1 MHRPT
6 TDARKYEITMKIH
19 GFENDGFAV
28 LSQILTDSEC
38 ERISTSLTQ
47 ISNKGIGSRSLL
59 EFPWCKELTQVIR
72 QHHAIVTALPNDAVA
87 VQCTYFEKSQDQNW
101 LVPIHQDLS
110 IPVREKIEHSE
121 LSGWSEKEGAVFVQ
135 PPVTVLQELVA
146 VRIHIDECG
155 VDDGPL
161 RVVPGSH
168 MQGRFSNKSALAKRD
183 NLGEVVCTV
192 AKGGALLLKP
202 LLLHASSK
210 AVGSSRRRVLHLLF
224 GPRLLPFNLRWQHAI

>member
-1 MHRPT
+1 
-6 TDARKYEITMKIH
+6 MKIQR
-19 GFENDGFAV
+19 FEKDGFAV
-28 LSQILTDSEC
+28 LSQILTDSAC
-38 ERISTSLTQ
+38 ATISSELTQ
-47 ISNKGIGSRSLL
+47 VPSNGIGCRRLL
-59 EFPWCKELTQVIR
+59 DFPWCKELAQTIR
-72 QHHAIVTALPNDAVA
+72 QHHVITKALPSDPVA

-110 IPVREKIEHSE
+110 IPVREKVDHTS
-121 LSGWSEKEGAVFVQ
+121 LFGWSEKDDSVFVQ
-135 PPVTVLQELVA
+135 PPEMVLRELVA
-146 VRIHIDECG
+146 VRLHIDECG

-168 MQGRFSNKSALAKRD
+168 KAGRLSNETALTVRD

-210 AVGSSRRRVLHLLF
+210 AVGSSRRRVLHLVF
-224 GPRLLPFNLRWQHAI
+224 GPRLLPFGLQWQHAV